1 MWQLVGCYDILN
13 LEDEKNAMIKMV
25 PPMPQW
31 IHFALVTSEL
41 MECTVNVNIG
51 TIVFHSMLVFRRKAS
66 RWICDLADIG

>member
-1 MWQLVGCYDILN
+1 
-13 LEDEKNAMIKMV
+13 
-25 PPMPQW
+25 MPQW